1 MRAFLPL
8 VLLVGA
14 FAGSIPAAAQPA
26 LRTASGHLDLSG
38 VWSNASLT
46 WLERPAT
53 LKGPTLSEAEAK
65 AQAEADKEAGKA
77 KLAALGLSDAEIA
90 ALVG

>member
-1 MRAFLPL
+1 MTTKL
-8 VLLVGA
+8 VVNCATGA
-14 FAGSIPAAAQPA
+14 VEEVELTAQELAQRDQDAAAY
-26 LRTASGHLDLSG
+26 
-38 VWSNASLT
+38 
-46 WLERPAT
+46 
-53 LKGPTLSEAEAK
+53 AEQKAVEDAAK

>member
-1 MRAFLPL
+1 MTTKL
-8 VLLVGA
+8 VVNCATGA
-14 FAGSIPAAAQPA
+14 VEEVELTAQELAQRDQDAAAYAEQKA
-26 LRTASGHLDLSG
+26 LEDA
-38 VWSNASLT
+38 
-46 WLERPAT
+46 
-53 LKGPTLSEAEAK
+53 AK

>member
-1 MRAFLPL
+1 MTTKL
-8 VLLVGA
+8 VVNCATGA
-14 FAGSIPAAAQPA
+14 VEEVELTAPELAQRDQDAAAY
-26 LRTASGHLDLSG
+26 
-38 VWSNASLT
+38 
-46 WLERPAT
+46 
-53 LKGPTLSEAEAK
+53 AEQKAVEDAAK